1 MLDLL
6 CRREMPPV
14 GLQIGDARHAS
25 KRYETAG
32 IGADAQ
38 LALSLEREATIS
50 QHVAGYDADANTWP
64 ANSKGRLRLARTPR
78 AFAGVIKRG

>member
-78 AFAGVIKRG
+78 VSPV